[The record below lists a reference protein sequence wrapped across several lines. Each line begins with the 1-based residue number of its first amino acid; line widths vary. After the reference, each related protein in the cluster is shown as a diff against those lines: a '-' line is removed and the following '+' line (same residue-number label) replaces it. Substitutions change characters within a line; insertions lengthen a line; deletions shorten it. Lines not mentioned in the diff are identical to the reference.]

1 MAGSKVP
8 QDLNNWDMERIVVK
22 QKKLR
27 KMAKNAEKK
36 AAKKAKKTKTK
47 VDRSDIKLI

>member
-1 MAGSKVP
+1 M
-8 QDLNNWDMERIVVK
+8 VK

-36 AAKKAKKTKTK
+36 AGTKARKTKTK
-47 VDRSDIKLI
+47 VDRSGIKLI

>member
-1 MAGSKVP
+1 MGYGAHHGQTKEAAA
-8 QDLNNWDMERIVVK
+8 NG
-22 QKKLR
+22 
-27 KMAKNAEKK
+27 KNAEKK